1 MKPQLPRLTFIDVI
15 RAFAICMMLQGH
27 FIDGLLANSFRDE
40 NNIFFST
47 WLYFRGMTA
56 PVFFTISGFI
66 FMFLL
71 IKEQDPNKMG
81 WNHIRVQKGIRRG
94 FLLIITGYLLR
105 ANIFNLFSDYI
116 DFNAQMV
123 DVLHCIGLSLLFLIS
138 IYLFSYKNNK
148 RLIPITL
155 FCITIILFAFEP
167 IYNQLN
173 YKYLPITIANYFT
186 KANGSVFTIFPWFG
200 YASLGAFMGYLFN
213 HYRNK
218 NYVYNVS
225 ILLCLLFG
233 VFFLFSNSWIN
244 FLYKI
249 TNIEILHIIATND
262 YLFKRIG
269 NVLFVFAF
277 FILMR
282 NIITSKTIQT
292 IGQNTFSIYIIHY
305 IILYGSFTGLG
316 LYRFFH
322 HKLSPVFAIP
332 GAICFVIITLFLS
345 FLYNKKKP
353 IIDEYKAIFLQWA
366 KLVILEIYHFI
377 ILIINKIKSFFSLI
391 FNR

>member
-218 NYVYNVS
+218 SYVYNVS

-249 TNIEILHIIATND
+249 TNIETLHIIATND

-353 IIDEYKAIFLQWA
+353 IIDEYKAIFLQWV

>member
-1 MKPQLPRLTFIDVI
+1 
-15 RAFAICMMLQGH
+15 
-27 FIDGLLANSFRDE
+27 
-40 NNIFFST
+40 
-47 WLYFRGMTA
+47 
-56 PVFFTISGFI
+56 
-66 FMFLL
+66 
-71 IKEQDPNKMG
+71 
-81 WNHIRVQKGIRRG
+81 
-94 FLLIITGYLLR
+94 
-105 ANIFNLFSDYI
+105 
-116 DFNAQMV
+116 MV

-173 YKYLPITIANYFT
+173 YRYLPITIANYFT

-225 ILLCLLFG
+225 ILLCLIFG

-249 TNIEILHIIATND
+249 TDIETLHIIATND

-377 ILIINKIKSFFSLI
+377 ILIFNKIKSFFSLI

>member
-186 KANGSVFTIFPWFG
+186 KTNGSVFTIFPWFG